1 MLDHRGARGLH
12 RSAIVG
18 WVLLA
23 VLAAG
28 VPARAQ
34 AFDVF
39 EIRKVDV
46 DVTAETASKAREQ
59 ALAGGER
66 AAFERLLRRL
76 TLRTAHDRF
85 PNLAAAEI
93 ATYVKDFDV
102 ASEKTAPDRY
112 IARLNY
118 RFKADDIRGLLRD
131 YGFSFA
137 ETPSKPVL
145 VLPIYQAAAARLL
158 WDDPNPWRDAWAARP
173 KADGLVPL
181 VLPLGDLADIGAI
194 GAEQALAGDTQR
206 LAAIARRYNAGNT
219 MVVQGSMG
227 IDSASGV
234 PVFEVVAARYGG
246 TRDDAAIIKSFLPAT
261 GEGEDALLRR
271 AAAAIAVEIEDTWK
285 LNNLLRFGRAAVMA
299 ITVPIRGLGD
309 WLKVR
314 KRLGGVA
321 VIERTDLVLLS
332 RDEVRVNLH
341 YIGESDQLAVALEQA
356 DLFLTED
363 GHDWLLELTRRPAG
377 GTP

>member
-1 MLDHRGARGLH
+1 MLDHRGARGRH
-12 RSAIVG
+12 RSAIIG

-28 VPARAQ
+28 GAARAQ

-39 EIRKVDV
+39 EVRKVDV
-46 DVTAETASKAREQ
+46 DVTAETAAKAREL
-59 ALAGGER
+59 ALADGER

-76 TLRTAHDRF
+76 TLRSAHDRI
-85 PNLAAAEI
+85 PNLAASEV

-118 RFKADDIRGLLRD
+118 RFKADDVRGLLRD

-145 VLPIYQAAAARLL
+145 VLPVYQAAAARLL

-173 KADGLVPL
+173 KVDGLVPL

-206 LAAIARRYNAGNT
+206 LTAVARRYDAGNT
-219 MVVQGSMG
+219 MVVHGSMG

-234 PVFEVVAARYGG
+234 PVFEVIAARYGG
-246 TRDDAAIIKSFLPAT
+246 ARDDEAIVKSFIPAT
-261 GEGEDALLRR
+261 GESTDALLRR
-271 AAAAIAVEIEDTWK
+271 AAASVAVEIEDTWK

-299 ITVPIRGLGD
+299 ITVPIRGLDD

-321 VIERTDLVLLS
+321 VIDRTDLVLLS

-356 DLFLTED
+356 DLFLTQD
-363 GHDWLLELTRRPAG
+363 GHDWILGLTRPPAG
-377 GTP
+377 GNL